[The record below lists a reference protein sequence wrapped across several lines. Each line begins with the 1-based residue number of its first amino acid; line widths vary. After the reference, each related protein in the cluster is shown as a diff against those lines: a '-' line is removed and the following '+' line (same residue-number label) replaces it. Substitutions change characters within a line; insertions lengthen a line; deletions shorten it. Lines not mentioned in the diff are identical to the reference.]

1 MLRKSRGWERKG
13 QISLKTV
20 SAGTGELSSPNAALL
35 LTAAE
40 SWHHGR
46 PQPQEPLLDGL
57 C

>member
-13 QISLKTV
+13 QISLETV
-20 SAGTGELSSPNAALL
+20 SAGTGELSSPHAALL